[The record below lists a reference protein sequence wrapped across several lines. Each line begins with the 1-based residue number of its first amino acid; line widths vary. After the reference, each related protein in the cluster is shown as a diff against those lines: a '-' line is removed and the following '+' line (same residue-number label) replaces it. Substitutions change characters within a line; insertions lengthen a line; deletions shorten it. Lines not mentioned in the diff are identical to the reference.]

1 MKEAY
6 QILVSPHITD
16 KTVKNNYDRRN
27 DAYTY
32 VFRVA
37 KNANKFEIKK
47 AVESFFGVQVADV
60 NTVVVRGKIKRA
72 QLKRKVTTG
81 KLPNWKKAYI
91 KLKPGQKIA
100 EFEGMS

>member
-6 QILVSPHITD
+6 QVLIAPHITD
-16 KTVKNNYDRRN
+16 KTVKKNFDRNN

-37 KNANKFEIKK
+37 LKANKFEIKR
-47 AVESFFGVQVADV
+47 AIESYFGVQVGAI
-60 NTVVVRGKIKRA
+60 NTLIVRGKIKRA
-72 QLKRKVTTG
+72 QLKAKFTSG
-81 KLPNWKKAYI
+81 KLPNWKKAYV

-100 EFEGMS
+100 EFEGI

>member
-16 KTVKNNYDRRN
+16 KTVKNNYDRLN
-27 DAYTY
+27 DSYTY

-37 KNANKFEIKK
+37 MKSNKFEIKK
-47 AVESFFGVQVADV
+47 AIESFFGVQVHSV
-60 NTVVVRGKIKRA
+60 NTLIVRGKVKRA
-72 QLKRKVTTG
+72 QLRTKITSG

-91 KLKPGQKIA
+91 KLKPGQKIS
-100 EFEGMS
+100 EFEGM

>member
-16 KTVKNNYDRRN
+16 KTVKNNYDRLN
-27 DAYTY
+27 DSYTY

-37 KNANKFEIKK
+37 LNANKFEIKK
-47 AVESFFGVQVADV
+47 AIESFFGVQVATV
-60 NTVVVRGKIKRA
+60 NTLIVRGKVKRA
-72 QLKRKVTTG
+72 QLRTRITTG

-91 KLKPGQKIA
+91 KLKPGNKIA
-100 EFEGMS
+100 EFEGM

>member
-16 KTVKNNYDRRN
+16 KTVKKNYDRLN

-37 KNANKFEIKK
+37 LKANKFEIKK
-47 AVESFFGVQVADV
+47 VVESYFGVQVNTV
-60 NTVVVRGKIKRA
+60 NTLIVRGKVKRA
-72 QLKRKVTTG
+72 QLRTKITTG
-81 KLPNWKKAYI
+81 KLPNWKKAYV
-91 KLKPGQKIA
+91 KLKSGHKIS
-100 EFEGMS
+100 EFEGM

>member
-16 KTVKNNYDRRN
+16 KTVKGSYDRLN

-37 KNANKFEIKK
+37 MSSNKFEIKK
-47 AVESFFGVQVADV
+47 AVESYFGVQVAAV
-60 NTVVVRGKIKRA
+60 NTLIVRGKVKRA
-72 QLKRKVTTG
+72 QLRTKITTG
-81 KLPNWKKAYI
+81 KLPNWKKAYV
-91 KLKPGQKIA
+91 KLKSGNKIS
-100 EFEGMS
+100 EFEGM

>member
-6 QILVSPHITD
+6 QVLVAPHITD
-16 KTVKNNYDRRN
+16 KTVKNNFDRMN

-37 KNANKFEIKK
+37 MNSNKFEIKK
-47 AVESFFGVQVADV
+47 AVESYFGVQVASV
-60 NTVVVRGKIKRA
+60 NTLIMRGKIKRA
-72 QLKRKVTTG
+72 QLKTKFTSG

-91 KLKPGQKIA
+91 KLKPGHKIA
-100 EFEGMS
+100 EFEGV

>member
-6 QILVSPHITD
+6 QVLIAPHITD
-16 KTVKNNYDRRN
+16 KTVKNNFDRMN

-37 KNANKFEIKK
+37 MDANKFEIKK
-47 AVESFFGVQVADV
+47 AVESYFGVQVASV
-60 NTVVVRGKIKRA
+60 NTLIVRGKVKRA
-72 QLKRKVTTG
+72 QLKTKYTYG

-91 KLKPGQKIA
+91 KLKPGNKIA
-100 EFEGMS
+100 EFEGM

>member
-6 QILVSPHITD
+6 QILIAPHLTD
-16 KTVKNNYDRRN
+16 KTVKKNFDRRN

-37 KNANKFEIKK
+37 LKANKFEIKK
-47 AVESFFGVQVADV
+47 AIESYFGVQVGSV
-60 NTVVVRGKIKRA
+60 NTLIVRGKIKRA
-72 QLKRKVTTG
+72 QLRTKFTSG
-81 KLPNWKKAYI
+81 KLPNWKKAYV

-100 EFEGMS
+100 EFEGM